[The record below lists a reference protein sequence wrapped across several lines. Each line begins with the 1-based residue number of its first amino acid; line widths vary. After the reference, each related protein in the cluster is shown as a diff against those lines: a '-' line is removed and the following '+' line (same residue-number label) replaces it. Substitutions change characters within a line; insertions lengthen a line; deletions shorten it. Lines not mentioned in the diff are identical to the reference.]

1 MQEKAKEPEIR
12 FAGFT
17 GAWEQRK
24 LSDIAERITRKNTH
38 LESTLPLTISSSY
51 GLIDQYAYFNNRVAS
66 RNTRNY
72 YLIKNGEFA
81 YNKSYSDGFPFGSVK
96 RLDRY
101 AMGVLSTLY
110 IIFSIDYRK
119 VNSDFL
125 VSYYDTKNWHHQVAL
140 RAAEGARNH
149 GLLNISAD
157 DFFETELK
165 IPMDLDE
172 QKKIGSFFV
181 QLNSFITLHQRKYEK
196 LLNIKKSMLEKMF
209 PKEGEVVPE
218 IRFKGFTGAWEQR
231 KLGDIADITGGGTPS
246 TSNNDYWDGNINWY
260 SPAEISNQIFL
271 NSSQRKITELG
282 FSSCSAKMLPKGTV
296 LFTSRAGIG
305 KTAILSAEGCT
316 NQGFQSIVPHANDL
330 DSYFIFSRTN
340 ELKKYGEIVG
350 AGSTFVEVSGKQMAA
365 MTLMMPPKFNE
376 QKTIGDFFK
385 RLDSLL
391 TLHQRKLEM
400 LKNVK
405 QAFLEKMFV

>member
-24 LSDIAERITRKNTH
+24 FGEMANRRSEVSASGNLPRVEYEDIVSGTGTLNKDVFEKQSQKQGIVFHSGDVLYGKLRPYLQNWLLASFNGLAVGDFWVLEPQGLNSNYLYRIIQTKQFDEIAN
-38 LESTLPLTISSSY
+38 
-51 GLIDQYAYFNNRVAS
+51 Q
-66 RNTRNY
+66 
-72 YLIKNGEFA
+72 
-81 YNKSYSDGFPFGSVK
+81 SVGTK
-96 RLDRY
+96 MPRADW
-101 AMGVLSTLY
+101 
-110 IIFSIDYRK
+110 K
-119 VNSDFL
+119 L
-125 VSYYDTKNWHHQVAL
+125 VSKATFLNPASFNEQRLIGKFFKDIDS
-140 RAAEGARNH
+140 
-149 GLLNISAD
+149 LL
-157 DFFETELK
+157 
-165 IPMDLDE
+165 
-172 QKKIGSFFV
+172 
-181 QLNSFITLHQRKYEK
+181 TLHQRKYEK

-231 KLGDIADITGGGTPS
+231 KLGELSDIIGGGTPS
-246 TSNNDYWDGNINWY
+246 TGNSTYWDGNINWY

-271 NSSQRKITELG
+271 SASQRKISELG
-282 FSSCSAKMLPKGTV
+282 YSSCSAKILPKGTV

-305 KTAILSAEGCT
+305 KTAILAEEGCT
-316 NQGFQSIVPHANDL
+316 NQGFQSIVPHTNEL
-330 DSYFIFSRTN
+330 DSYFIFSRTS
-340 ELKKYGEIVG
+340 ELKKYGEVVG

-365 MTLMMPPKFNE
+365 MTLMMPPSINE
-376 QKTIGDFFK
+376 QKAIGSFFK
-385 RLDSLL
+385 RLDTLL

>member
-12 FAGFT
+12 FA
-17 GAWEQRK
+17 
-24 LSDIAERITRKNTH
+24 
-38 LESTLPLTISSSY
+38 
-51 GLIDQYAYFNNRVAS
+51 
-66 RNTRNY
+66 
-72 YLIKNGEFA
+72 
-81 YNKSYSDGFPFGSVK
+81 
-96 RLDRY
+96 
-101 AMGVLSTLY
+101 
-110 IIFSIDYRK
+110 
-119 VNSDFL
+119 
-125 VSYYDTKNWHHQVAL
+125 
-140 RAAEGARNH
+140 
-149 GLLNISAD
+149 
-157 DFFETELK
+157 
-165 IPMDLDE
+165 
-172 QKKIGSFFV
+172 
-181 QLNSFITLHQRKYEK
+181 
-196 LLNIKKSMLEKMF
+196 
-209 PKEGEVVPE
+209 
-218 IRFKGFTGAWEQR
+218 GFTGAWEQR

-391 TLHQRKLEM
+391 TLHQRKYEKLLNIKKSMLEKMFPKEGEVVPEIRFKGFTGAWEQRKLGDVLEFLKDGTHGTHPDADQGPLLLSAKNIKNGDVTWDDTDRKISQAEFDMIHSNFKLKKGDVLLTIVGSIGESAILKDPHEITFQRSVAFLRPNKTITSGFLYSEIQGEKFQTELNNRKSTSAQPGIYLGDLSEIPLDTPPNLKEQEEIGKFFSEINSLLTLHQRKLEM